1 MQDIEF
7 YYDFGSP
14 KSYFVHKLLPG
25 IAKKHGM
32 RVVWK
37 PLLLGGVF
45 KLTNNQSP
53 METFKD
59 VKGKLEYDAHET
71 ARFVTHH
78 QLPYQLNP
86 HFPVMTIGVMRG
98 AIYAQ
103 DKEFDALYRDT
114 VFNAIWEDQKKMDD
128 PKVIMNVLEAAGLPA
143 KEIISAIGAE
153 PASHSKAPTFA
164 SIRILCGSSRKSLV
178 RVIPFT
184 HINLKQIVNKLIV
197 QPLGTSGSSL
207 VPRKR
212 EARH

>member
-25 IAKKHGM
+25 IAENHGM

-71 ARFVTHH
+71 ARFVKLH
-78 QLPYQLNP
+78 QLPYQRNP

-103 DKEFDALYRDT
+103 DKAFDALYRDT
-114 VFNAIWEDQKKMDD
+114 VFSAIWEDQKKMDD
-128 PKVIMNVLEAAGLPA
+128 PEVIANVLEAAGLPA
-143 KEIISAIGAE
+143 KEIISATQLGEVKSGLIDATNEAVSRGVFG
-153 PASHSKAPTFA
+153 APTLFMGEEMFFGKE
-164 SIRILCGSSRKSLV
+164 SLWEIEGILS
-178 RVIPFT
+178 
-184 HINLKQIVNKLIV
+184 
-197 QPLGTSGSSL
+197 
-207 VPRKR
+207 KR
-212 EARH
+212 A

>member
-25 IAKKHGM
+25 IAENHGM

-71 ARFVTHH
+71 ARFVKRH
-78 QLPYQLNP
+78 QLPYQRNP

-103 DKEFDALYRDT
+103 DKAFDALYRDT
-114 VFNAIWEDQKKMDD
+114 VFSAIWENQKKMDD
-128 PKVIMNVLEAAGLPA
+128 PEVIANVLEAAGLPA
-143 KEIISAIGAE
+143 KEIISATQLGEVKSGLIDATNEAVSRGVFG
-153 PASHSKAPTFA
+153 APTIFMGEEMFFGKE
-164 SIRILCGSSRKSLV
+164 SLWEIEGILS
-178 RVIPFT
+178 
-184 HINLKQIVNKLIV
+184 
-197 QPLGTSGSSL
+197 
-207 VPRKR
+207 KR
-212 EARH
+212 A

>member
-71 ARFVTHH
+71 ARFVTRH

-143 KEIISAIGAE
+143 TEIISATQLGEVKSGLIDATNEAVSRGVFG
-153 PASHSKAPTFA
+153 APTLFMGEEMFFGKE
-164 SIRILCGSSRKSLV
+164 SLWEIEDILS
-178 RVIPFT
+178 
-184 HINLKQIVNKLIV
+184 
-197 QPLGTSGSSL
+197 
-207 VPRKR
+207 KR
-212 EARH
+212 A